1 MFSNYFDMPMLKIKK
16 ILNIILINFRAKKYF
31 ENQLPPH
38 SKHTLNL

>member
-1 MFSNYFDMPMLKIKK
+1 MFLNYFDMSMSKMKK
-16 ILNIILINFRAKKYF
+16 FLNIILINFRAKQYF